1 MRGVIV
7 ALGVALGLALAA
19 CRSAAPA
26 AGPGER
32 VVSLTPSATEALAAL
47 GAADLIVGV
56 DTYSTYPA
64 QVKGL
69 PKVGSFLAPDVEAIA
84 RLRPTLVVADD
95 IHDSAIAALGDVGV
109 TRVTRLPM
117 HTLPDV
123 LTALRSLGDL
133 LGRQDAATANV
144 QEIERAIEAARAAT
158 AARGAGA
165 APRVLAI
172 IDREPGGIG
181 GLVAAGT
188 GSWVDELLAL
198 VGADNALA
206 GAGARYPKL
215 ALEDVVRAAP
225 DVILDASYAAD
236 PAAPLSPWAG
246 VDVPAVKAG
255 RVVVA
260 KESYVLAPSPRV
272 AEALAAVARVLGK

>member
-1 MRGVIV
+1 MRGV
-7 ALGVALGLALAA
+7 ALVIGLLLAA
-19 CRSAAPA
+19 CRSAAPVPA
-26 AGPGER
+26 AGER

-47 GAADLIVGV
+47 GATDVIVGV
-56 DTYSTYPA
+56 DTYSTYPD
-64 QVKGL
+64 QVKAL
-69 PKVGSFLAPDVEAIA
+69 PKVGSFLAPDVDAIA

-109 TRVTRLPM
+109 TRVVRLPM

-123 LTALRSLGDL
+123 LTALRSLGEL
-133 LGRQDAATANV
+133 LGRQAAATAKV
-144 QEIERAIEAARAAT
+144 QEIERAIDAARAAT
-158 AARGAGA
+158 AARGAGP

-198 VGADNALA
+198 IGADNALA

-215 ALEDVVRAAP
+215 ALEDVLRAAP

-236 PAAPLSPWAG
+236 ATQPLLPWAG